1 MSRAHR
7 LVVALAAAAA
17 LGGVARHVSADEIA
31 PELETQEL
39 RQKAGAELK
48 RVFAG
53 LADGD
58 RRRLAGTYLA
68 VDPDPSD
75 PYAIAACDDDGDYV
89 VVVSDA
95 MLRLVANVARAQSYD
110 EANGSRRVEEYASY
124 VARNQIPGRRL
135 TPPPPGFYTAES
147 PGSTEEERLRESLAF
162 VVARE
167 LVSARAGDLVCP
179 HPTATKEHGDD
190 EWTAKER
197 RVALEGAS
205 RLYPGNPAPRD
216 AEATARVLDAGLTER
231 GALGLM
237 RFFEQ
242 TERDRATF
250 APRAT
255 PTYLTHHPSAA
266 TRAGT
271 IASAAQQR
279 ATAGSR

>member
-1 MSRAHR
+1 MARAHR

-17 LGGVARHVSADEIA
+17 LAGAARHVRADEIA
-31 PELETQEL
+31 PELETQVL
-39 RQKAGAELK
+39 RQKAQAELK

-53 LADGD
+53 LSDGD

-75 PYAIAACDDDGDYV
+75 PYAVAACDDDGDYV

-110 EANGSRRVEEYASY
+110 EANGSRRIEEYATY

-135 TPPPPGFYTAES
+135 TPPPPGFYTADS
-147 PGSTEEERLRESLAF
+147 PGSTGEERLRESLAF
-162 VVARE
+162 VVTRE
-167 LVSARAGDLVCP
+167 LVSERAGDLVCP

-190 EWTAKER
+190 EWTEKER
-197 RVALEGAS
+197 RVALEAAS
-205 RLYPGNPAPRD
+205 RLYPGSAAARD
-216 AEATARVLDAGLTER
+216 AEATARVLDAGRSER

-237 RFFEQ
+237 RYFEQ
-242 TERDRATF
+242 TETDRATF
-250 APRAT
+250 VPRAT

-266 TRAGT
+266 TRAAT
-271 IASAAQQR
+271 IAGASQQR
-279 ATAGSR
+279 ATAAPR